1 MVTHRTTKEVVKKV
15 HEGNIQL
22 WDECKFK
29 STAQWDL
36 PHFIQCRNLVS
47 VWSCVT
53 EDPIL

>member
-1 MVTHRTTKEVVKKV
+1 MVTHRTTKEVVRKV

-47 VWSCVT
+47 IWSCVT